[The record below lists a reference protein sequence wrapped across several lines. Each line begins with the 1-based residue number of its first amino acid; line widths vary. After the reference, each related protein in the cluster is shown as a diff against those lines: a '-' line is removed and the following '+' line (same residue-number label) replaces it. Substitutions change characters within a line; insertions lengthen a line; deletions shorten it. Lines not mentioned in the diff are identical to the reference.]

1 MMHFVFYCTAN
12 SVNTISSVQ
21 SSSRNIIIFM
31 LFGNIMVTSDD
42 GYTGLAPKRWRNS
55 GPCRRLMHCLCNI
68 AGCVRCQVLMYRLDE
83 QSRVMCHVCPRHRFV
98 CPKVRCAKVS
108 TALYRSSGSRIQG
121 NVIVRRCFYW
131 KQRFHYCYSLLS
143 YALLSRAPLMTSV
156 AGSSR
161 NVLWREEKSSVPD
174 TLLATNPTAEKR
186 PFSNDVKAFYFPC
199 SSSD

>member
-1 MMHFVFYCTAN
+1 MLIGSTYQGTPSLNWQSSGLCIELQSRHTTVWSEWEVMHFVFYCTAN

-108 TALYRSSGSRIQG
+108 TALYRSSGSRNQG
-121 NVIVRRCFYW
+121 NVIVRRCFFW
-131 KQRFHYCYSLLS
+131 
-143 YALLSRAPLMTSV
+143 
-156 AGSSR
+156 
-161 NVLWREEKSSVPD
+161 
-174 TLLATNPTAEKR
+174 
-186 PFSNDVKAFYFPC
+186 
-199 SSSD
+199 